1 MGVGCRRAVR
11 GAQGRTGNESRATKP
26 LFVSSIL
33 ARASRTWLENPCS
46 GLWLYA
52 ISTPRVDLLDFG
64 MTPRL
69 PAHLR
74 FVRTLLRKLNYH
86 LTSSEQRK
94 FVEPFDPERLQQA
107 EEALRHMPMPDP
119 AAQAYLAKHIP
130 RLART
135 LALVPPPQATGRVL
149 ELGCYM
155 QITPLLAR
163 VCGYREVR
171 GAYYGTLGRTDRKTM
186 QFPDGEFSCL
196 VDCFDAER
204 DRFPYPDEHFDT
216 VVAGEIIEHLTYD
229 PMHMLLEARRVL
241 RDGGFLL
248 ITTPNVGSVTSV
260 AKTLDGH
267 DNPQIFFLYKRPA
280 AGEEQEIG
288 HVREYTAYELGEA
301 VKAAGFEV
309 TKLFTTF
316 IDEFSSHLPLLKFL
330 AEHGYDT
337 ENRGEQS
344 WCLAVKRAPLPVDR
358 YPFFIYSP

>member
-1 MGVGCRRAVR
+1 
-11 GAQGRTGNESRATKP
+11 
-26 LFVSSIL
+26 
-33 ARASRTWLENPCS
+33 
-46 GLWLYA
+46 
-52 ISTPRVDLLDFG
+52 

-86 LTSSEQRK
+86 LSSSAQRNL
-94 FVEPFDPERLQQA
+94 VEPFDQERLRQA
-107 EEALRHMPMPDP
+107 EDALHNMPMPDA
-119 AAQAYLAKHIP
+119 AAQAYLEKHIP

-135 LALVPPPQATGRVL
+135 LALIPPAQSTGRVL

-171 GAYYGTLGRTDRKTM
+171 GAYFGALGRTDRKTM
-186 QFPDGEFSCL
+186 RFPDGEFECQ

-204 DRFPYPDEHFDT
+204 DQFPYPDEHFDA
-216 VVAGEIIEHLTYD
+216 VIAGEIIEHLTYD
-229 PMHMLLEARRVL
+229 PMRLLLESRRVL
-241 RDGGFLL
+241 RVGGYLL
-248 ITTPNVGSVTSV
+248 VTTPNVGSITSV

-267 DNPQIFFLYKRPA
+267 DNPQIFFLYKRPVE
-280 AGEEQEIG
+280 GEEPEVG

-309 TKLFTTF
+309 TQLFTTF
-316 IDEFSSHLPLLKFL
+316 IGEFSSHLPLLKFL
-330 AEHGYDT
+330 EESGYAT

-344 WCLAVKRAPLPVDR
+344 WCLAVKREALPVDR